1 GNMPARRVLKELGFE
16 NVYIVK
22 EQELP
27 DGEFPTVSY
36 PNPESEEAFVLGLK
50 LAKEVDADLVLATDP
65 DADRL
70 GVYVKDGDTGE
81 YHVLTGNMSGCL
93 LAD

>member
-1 GNMPARRVLKELGFE
+1 MYVVP
-16 NVYIVK
+16 
-22 EQELP
+22 EQEQP

-36 PNPESEEAFVLGLK
+36 PNPEAAEAFALGLK

-70 GVYVKDGDTGE
+70 GVYVKDAKSGE
-81 YHVLTGNMSGCL
+81 YIPLTGNMSGSLMCDYVL
-93 LAD
+93 SQK